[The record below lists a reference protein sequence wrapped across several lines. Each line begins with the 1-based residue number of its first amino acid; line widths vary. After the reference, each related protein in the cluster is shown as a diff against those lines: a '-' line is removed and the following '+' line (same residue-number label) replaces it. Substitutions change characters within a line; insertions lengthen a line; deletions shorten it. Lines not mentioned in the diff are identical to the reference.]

1 MSIPRATPLGRAK
14 AVIRDNDHT
23 AKWINVSLLVALVA
37 QIEQQQRTIRRLRQ
51 KEKK

>member
-14 AVIRDNDHT
+14 AVIRENDNT
-23 AKWINVSLLVALVA
+23 NKWINVSLLVALVN
-37 QIEQQQRTIRRLRQ
+37 QIEKQQRAIRRL